1 VIARARFAIR
11 GQNEVVGYQQ
21 MLVDLAARCGQD
33 GAMDQLQY
41 HLSSCSMRAKVPHLL
56 VLSEP
61 GQSPYAAVLLYEYRI
76 GGISTGVFIP
86 SDFDGARTVLAPEH
100 LRCLIARQAA
110 EFLIDRGALLVLLSV
125 SNGDFSSS
133 ILGGSSHMNAGYA
146 CTTQTRTI
154 RRTLELESTYEATL
168 AKMGN
173 STRRGLRRHSRR
185 VEEGFDASFVVQ
197 PEITDSEFLF
207 LNRNSAFPVSKRI
220 AIWRIRKA
228 RQLSNS
234 VLLGLRAADGRW
246 LSVVAGRRQG
256 DLTEIDWQ
264 SNLNG
269 LDKYSLVSAI
279 RAHVLQY
286 EINRG
291 TRFLRFDN
299 GTSHSMHL
307 YFRKENVGDL
317 LLVHPL
323 LTTNIARRVLP
334 RLLPRDNHLSKV
346 VREGG
351 LAWHSPIYEART

>member
-1 VIARARFAIR
+1 VIGRAGFGIR
-11 GQNEVVGYQQ
+11 GQNEVLAYQQ
-21 MLVDLAARCGQD
+21 TLADLAVRCGQD

-56 VLSEP
+56 LLSDP

-86 SDFDGARTVLAPEH
+86 SDFDGERTILAPDH

-110 EFLIDRGALLVLLSV
+110 EFLVDRGALLVLLSV
-125 SNGDFSSS
+125 SNGDFSSTNV
-133 ILGGSSHMNAGYA
+133 GGSPHIHPGYV

-154 RRTLELESTYEATL
+154 LRTLELESSYEATL

-173 STRRGLRRHSRR
+173 STRRGLRRQSRR
-185 VEEGFDASFVVQ
+185 VEEDFSASFVIQ
-197 PEITDSEFLF
+197 PDITESEFLF
-207 LNRNSAFPVSKRI
+207 LNRNSAFPVSRRI

-246 LSVVAGRRQG
+246 LSVLAGRRQG
-256 DLTEIDWQ
+256 NLTEIDWQ
-264 SNLNG
+264 TNLNG
-269 LDKYSLVSAI
+269 FDRYSLVSAM

-286 EINRG
+286 EINCG
-291 TRFLRFDN
+291 TRFLRFKN
-299 GTSHSMHL
+299 GTGHSMQSC
-307 YFRKENVGDL
+307 FRKQNVSDL
-317 LLVHPL
+317 LMVHPR
-323 LTTNIARRVLP
+323 LTTNIARSVLP

-346 VREGG
+346 VREGS
-351 LAWHSPIYEART
+351 LAWHSPIYEARG